1 MKEILYYQKDSKEEF
16 YAKLLLEIS
25 LCYLINSCEYL
36 EISEFKF
43 DQYKDRKKSIVLTSR
58 VHPGES
64 MVSYLIENMIDYL
77 IGNSV
82 EAKILRENFI
92 FFIVPMLNIDGVI
105 NGNYRCNLSGVD
117 LNR

>member
-1 MKEILYYQKDSKEEF
+1 
-16 YAKLLLEIS
+16 
-25 LCYLINSCEYL
+25 
-36 EISEFKF
+36 
-43 DQYKDRKKSIVLTSR
+43 
-58 VHPGES
+58 

-105 NGNYRCNLSGVD
+105 NGNYRCNLAGVD
-117 LNR
+117 LNRQYINPTKQQHPTIYNLKTVPLIIQAHQADQGGEEPVVLLRLARALPEEEHLHV